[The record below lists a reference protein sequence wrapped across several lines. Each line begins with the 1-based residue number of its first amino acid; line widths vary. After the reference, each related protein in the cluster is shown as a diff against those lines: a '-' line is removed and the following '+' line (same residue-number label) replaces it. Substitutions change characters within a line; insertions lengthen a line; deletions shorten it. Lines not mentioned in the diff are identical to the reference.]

1 VAADPGHGEAGSYVL
16 GTDADEHERLR
27 LQHELWLPVACSAW
41 QRAGLAAGQRVLDLG
56 AGPGFCSLALA
67 LAVGPTGRV
76 LALERSHAFQ
86 AQARASA
93 AAAGLSWLEVRGHD
107 LASDTLPL
115 RAGEAAG
122 FDLAWC
128 RWVAMFL
135 PALDPLVTLLAA
147 ALRPGGRVVAQEYV
161 HWESF
166 GLHPGGEA
174 IARFG
179 AAVLASFREAG
190 GDADVNRRLPGRLA
204 AAGFTIEE
212 LRLLPVLGR
221 GDDPW
226 ARWLERFVTIY
237 GRELLRQGSWTA
249 GDAEAAAAEMAAARR
264 DPGSF
269 WVGPTLLE
277 LRARQQ
283 ASP

>member
-1 VAADPGHGEAGSYVL
+1 MAAHGGGYVL
-16 GTDADEHERLR
+16 GSAAAEQERLR
-27 LQHELWLPVACSAW
+27 LQHELWLPAAVAAW
-41 QRAGLAAGQRVLDLG
+41 HGAGLATGQRVLDLG
-56 AGPGFCSLALA
+56 AGPGFCALELAR
-67 LAVGPTGRV
+67 AVGPAGRV
-76 LALERSHAFQ
+76 LALESSDVYVAT
-86 AQARASA
+86 ARASA

-107 LASDTLPL
+107 LAGDALPL
-115 RAGEAAG
+115 LAGEAAS

-135 PALDPLVTLLAA
+135 PALDPLLALLAA
-147 ALRPGGRVVAQEYV
+147 ALRPGGRVVAHEYV

-166 GLHPGGEA
+166 GLHPHGEA

-179 AAVLASFREAG
+179 AAVMASFLEAG
-190 GDADVNRRLPGRLA
+190 GDPDVNRRLPGRLA
-204 AAGFTIEE
+204 ARSFTIEE

-237 GRELLRQGSWTA
+237 GRELLRQRRWTA
-249 GDAEAAAAEMAAARR
+249 ADADAAAAEMAAARR

-269 WVGPTLLE
+269 WVGPTVLE
-277 LRARQQ
+277 LRARNG